1 MQVVIIDY
9 GLGNLLSVKNMFK
22 KIGVDA
28 TISSDFSVIKD
39 APKLLLPGVG
49 AFDYGMQKIKD
60 SGLQEVLNQKVLID
74 KTPILGIC
82 LGLQIMT
89 KSSEEGVLPGL
100 GWFNAVTKKFRLDDS
115 SLKVPHMGWN
125 EISIKKQSKLLDG
138 MYDDAR
144 FYFVHS
150 YHLDSQEASDV
161 LLTARYGYDFVCGL
175 EKENILGVQFHPEK
189 SHKFGMKLLSNFI
202 VNY

>member
-1 MQVVIIDY
+1 
-9 GLGNLLSVKNMFK
+9 
-22 KIGVDA
+22 
-28 TISSDFSVIKD
+28 
-39 APKLLLPGVG
+39 
-49 AFDYGMQKIKD
+49 MQKIKD

-150 YHLDSQEASDV
+150 YHLDSQDASDV

>member
-150 YHLDSQEASDV
+150 YHLDSQDASDV

-175 EKENILGVQFHPEK
+175 EKDNILGVQFHPEK

>member
-22 KIGVDA
+22 KIGVNA
-28 TISSDFSVIKD
+28 IISSDFSVIKE

-49 AFDYGMQKIKD
+49 AFDYGMKKIKE
-60 SGLQEVLNQKVLID
+60 SGLQDVLNQKVLIE
-74 KTPILGIC
+74 KTPVLGIC

-89 KSSEEGVLPGL
+89 KSSEEGMLPGL
-100 GWFNAVTKKFRLDDS
+100 GWFNAETKKFRLENS

-125 EISIKKQSKLLDG
+125 EISIKKHSKLFEG

-150 YHLDSQEASDV
+150 YQVVPNDETEV
-161 LLTARYGYDFVCGL
+161 LVSAQYGYEFVCGL
-175 EKENILGVQFHPEK
+175 EKDNVVGVQFHPEK

>member
-150 YHLDSQEASDV
+150 YHLDSQDASDV

>member
-150 YHLDSQEASDV
+150 YHLDSQDASDV

-175 EKENILGVQFHPEK
+175 EKENIIGVQFHPEK